1 MKRSYSGVGAL
12 SLASLTS
19 QRTLVSACQLLSCLS
34 GPPWATFAPQLN
46 AAWITEMHRNAMSG
60 GACFAR
66 YRRSMESQAGAGRIA
81 YCTQSSPTG
90 PFLQEYVLTLE
101 TRDPTLCQAVNVC

>member
-12 SLASLTS
+12 SLASLMS

-46 AAWITEMHRNAMSG
+46 AAWITDIEMLCQEEHALHDIEDLWN
-60 GACFAR
+60 
-66 YRRSMESQAGAGRIA
+66 RRLELGESQTALKA
-81 YCTQSSPTG
+81 
-90 PFLQEYVLTLE
+90 LQPDLSFKNM
-101 TRDPTLCQAVNVC
+101 C